1 MESVERLQ
9 RRIDTL
15 GELHTIVRTMKAL
28 SAVSIRQY
36 ERAAQALDDYYR
48 TVELGLHVVLKDME
62 SPPSPLHRRGEAQR
76 LAAIVFG
83 SDHGLCG
90 RFNEDIAAFALQ
102 RMEASTASPE
112 GRRLLAVG
120 SRVAAN
126 LEQAGQVV
134 EEDFLV
140 PGSAARITATVQQVL
155 LKIDEWRSEGDIR
168 YVYIFYNRH
177 LSRGGYHP
185 TGVELLPVNLRRF
198 QRLEEAP
205 WPSRRLPTFTMDR
218 KGLLAALLRQYF
230 FVSISRACAES
241 QASEHASRLAA
252 MQSAEKNLDERLEEV
267 TTLFRRLRQDAITT
281 ELLDVVSGFE
291 AVTAG
296 GHE

>member
-1 MESVERLQ
+1 MESAERLQ

-36 ERAAQALDDYYR
+36 EGAARALTEYYR
-48 TVELGLHVVLKDME
+48 AVELGLHVVLKDIDT
-62 SPPSPLHRRGEAQR
+62 PPPPVHRRKETKR

-90 RFNEDIAAFALQ
+90 RFNEDIAGYALQ
-102 RMEASTASPE
+102 RMQASAASPE

-120 SRVAAN
+120 ARAAAA
-126 LEQAGQVV
+126 LEQAGQPV
-134 EEDFLV
+134 EEDLLV
-140 PGSAARITATVQQVL
+140 PGSAARITATVQQLL
-155 LKIDEWRSEGDIR
+155 LKIDQWRSEGDIH
-168 YVYIFYNRH
+168 YIYLFYNRH
-177 LSRGGYHP
+177 LSGGGYRP
-185 TGVELLPVNLRRF
+185 TVVELLPVNLHRF

-205 WPSRRLPTFTMDR
+205 WPSRRLPTYAMDR
-218 KGLLAALLRQYF
+218 KTLLARLLRQYF
-230 FVSISRACAES
+230 FVSTFRACAES

-252 MQSAEKNLDERLEEV
+252 MQSAEKNLDERLDEV
-267 TTLFRRLRQDAITT
+267 TTLYRRMRQEAITT

-291 AVTAG
+291 AVM
-296 GHE
+296 HDLPV

>member
-1 MESVERLQ
+1 MESIERLQ
-9 RRIDTL
+9 RRIGTL
-15 GELHTIVRTMKAL
+15 SELHTIVRTMKAL

-36 ERAAQALDDYYR
+36 ENAAQSLSEYYR

-62 SPPSPLHRRGEAQR
+62 SPAALTSRPGDTQR
-76 LAAIVFG
+76 LAAVVFG

-90 RFNEDIAAFALQ
+90 RFNEDIAAYALQ
-102 RMEASTASPE
+102 SMEASAASRG

-120 SRVAAN
+120 SRVAGN
-126 LEQAGQVV
+126 LEQAGQLV

-155 LKIDEWRSEGDIR
+155 IKIDEWRSQEDIR

-177 LSRGGYHP
+177 LSGGGYDP

-198 QRLEEAP
+198 QRLEETP
-205 WPSRRLPTFTMDR
+205 WPSRRLPTFTMGR
-218 KGLLAALLRQYF
+218 KHLFATLLRQYL
-230 FVSISRACAES
+230 FVSIFRACAES
-241 QASEHASRLAA
+241 QTSEHASRLAA
-252 MQSAEKNLDERLEEV
+252 MQSAEKNLAEKLEEV
-267 TTLFRRLRQDAITT
+267 TTQYRRMRQEAITT

-291 AVTAG
+291 AVTSD
-296 GHE
+296 GHL